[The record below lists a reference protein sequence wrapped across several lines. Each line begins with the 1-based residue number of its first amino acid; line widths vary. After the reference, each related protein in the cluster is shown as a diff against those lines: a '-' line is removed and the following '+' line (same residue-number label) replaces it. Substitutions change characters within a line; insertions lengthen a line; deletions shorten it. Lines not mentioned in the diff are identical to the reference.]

1 VISVDGIGF
10 QKLAADLVQHF
21 AVSGHGLGQILHH
34 GHLTYT
40 SCHKMVCSCPPHGG
54 QSSGHHIVCGFL
66 LAHNGAHLADG
77 LHTANQVSLD
87 VHKYIPPKIEMK

>member
-1 VISVDGIGF
+1 
-10 QKLAADLVQHF
+10 
-21 AVSGHGLGQILHH
+21 
-34 GHLTYT
+34 
-40 SCHKMVCSCPPHGG
+40 MVCSCPPHGG